1 MITPAD
7 VAHMLSHGGRE
18 HARGASE
25 EDTLLYTS
33 QTVITSDQE
42 QITTVSFVKTTVRS
56 FKRGNQA
63 DEKTQLHN
71 EETSDN
77 ASNKEVHGAS
87 NVDSQQSENM
97 QYGEHNDT
105 PKTDEAK
112 QQSKKKLVVPKPSQL
127 AVPFAAK
134 IARNTEQEESEQTAA
149 PKSTTLKPATSS
161 RMFIPKPS
169 DMAESLAAMTPILS
183 RDGVEKME
191 CRNLLHTEEACL
203 EWHVWYRDTAG
214 ELWQLDIIHIRKG
227 SQYDGFVEDFGD
239 RLQAALTEETRA
251 AILHLKAQTPEH
263 EQTAGIFYYLAVLRD
278 GIRTYEDFCRWRR
291 NLPSESIVTWR
302 P

>member
-1 MITPAD
+1 MD
-7 VAHMLSHGGRE
+7 VFALSAQRAEEARHVLEVLDVKGAWRSVGAEVRLVGSVRTGLILNKRDIDI
-18 HARGASE
+18 HA
-25 EDTLLYTS
+25 YT
-33 QTVITSDQE
+33 D
-42 QITTVSFVKTTVRS
+42 R
-56 FKRGNQA
+56 
-63 DEKTQLHN
+63 
-71 EETSDN
+71 
-77 ASNKEVHGAS
+77 
-87 NVDSQQSENM
+87 
-97 QYGEHNDT
+97 
-105 PKTDEAK
+105 P
-112 QQSKKKLVVPKPSQL
+112 
-127 AVPFAAK
+127 
-134 IARNTEQEESEQTAA
+134 
-149 PKSTTLKPATSS
+149 
-161 RMFIPKPS
+161 

-203 EWHVWYRDTAG
+203 EWHVWYRDAAG

-227 SQYDGFVEDFGD
+227 SRYDGFVEDFGD

-251 AILHLKAQTPEH
+251 AILQLKAQTPEH